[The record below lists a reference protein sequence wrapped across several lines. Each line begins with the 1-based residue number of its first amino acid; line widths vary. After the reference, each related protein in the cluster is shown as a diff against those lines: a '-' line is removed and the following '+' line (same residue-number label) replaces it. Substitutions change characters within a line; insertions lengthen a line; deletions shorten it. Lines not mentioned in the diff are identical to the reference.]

1 MKKKLFSLC
10 FPLVLSFNLKAMPCT
25 NDPYFVYTTFNY
37 QWASFSLSLT
47 YILCLSLFLS
57 QLHYVFLFI
66 FLFYIFFVSLSH
78 TYIFSFSSF
87 FSRTH
92 IISVFLSHTYIVSF
106 FFFPSSL
113 IFSLF
118 CKKVLGNQC
127 SDIYSP
133 KYCIGLDK
141 MFSLLSKNKTFFLIY
156 WH

>member
-25 NDPYFVYTTFNY
+25 NDPYFVNLTFNY
-37 QWASFSLSLT
+37 QWASFSHLHSLSVT
-47 YILCLSLFLS
+47 FSVSITLCLSLYFS
-57 QLHYVFLFI
+57 
-66 FLFYIFFVSLSH
+66 VSLSH

-87 FSRTH
+87 FSHTH

-118 CKKVLGNQC
+118 CRKVLGNQC

-133 KYCIGLDK
+133 KYCIGLAK